1 MLAETTSEKKPFL
14 PDCLPQNRHDGTRPP
29 LPIPRRPLT
38 PSRHAV
44 LTPQNA
50 SRHAPALPSALS
62 RHFLPRC
69 PPRGAGG
76 GNHSP
81 RWRMGQ
87 PPVIPVRPLPLPP
100 KQRPMPC
107 FSRSAAGS
115 GQRPV
120 IPVRPRPCSGRRGH
134 RSACNICLHYLYF
147 AVSKS
152 HSATVGQTFHPGGP
166 PSDPGP
172 AAGAAAFCRISRA
185 DTAFQMN
192 KFKPKESEREFSRP

>member
-14 PDCLPQNRHDGTRPP
+14 PDCLPQNRHDGTRPFRFRAVP
-29 LPIPRRPLT
+29 SRRPDAAQRF
-38 PSRHAV
+38 P
-44 LTPQNA
+44 P
-50 SRHAPALPSALS
+50 
-62 RHFLPRC
+62 C
-69 PPRGAGG
+69 PGTSFRAARRGGSGG

-87 PPVIPVRPLPLPP
+87 RPVIPVRPRPLPP